1 MDRPGYACRPQNP
14 PSAPTSAP
22 APVTAPDPS
31 FATRVAV
38 LPLPGGT
45 RGRVAHGMGQ
55 VGLVCLAALTLAAPA
70 NLLPFGVL
78 LLLSTLLV
86 PDLLWRARPEA
97 GRAASVLGWL
107 TVVVITAA
115 VASVLYFDHGLRDV
129 DNRSRLVVMPWIAL
143 WVCALRLQGR
153 WLWGGALAGLL
164 AVFVLSL
171 VQVLGGA
178 PRADLHTNAIVL
190 ADIVVMLMVVL
201 LFCRPSGRAA
211 WAAVIAGVCAGA
223 ATIVLT
229 GSRGAF
235 IALLA
240 VVLALVF
247 SVRWG
252 SLRLRMG
259 LLFLLLAG
267 GAGAVL
273 AMPELRHQMRL
284 TELQSDVQRMERGDT
299 DSSAG
304 ARVERLQVAWETFTE
319 HPLTGVGIGHFDDA
333 MQRLPMCREDPAEP
347 RCHLGHAHNDVAE
360 WAATQGAPGVLLLL
374 AIYGVPAA
382 LFLWLHR
389 RSGRATFRGPA
400 AAGLLIVLC
409 YVLCGLTQSM
419 FAHQITASFYA
430 SIVGALAGLSR
441 LDGLRHQRVAS
452 RPG

>member
-1 MDRPGYACRPQNP
+1 
-14 PSAPTSAP
+14 
-22 APVTAPDPS
+22 VTASDPS
-31 FATRVAV
+31 FAARVV
-38 LPLPGGT
+38 MLPPPQGR
-45 RGRVAHGMGQ
+45 RGRAAQWMGQ
-55 VGLVCLAALTLAAPA
+55 VGLVCLAALTVAAPA

-107 TVVVITAA
+107 TVVVIAAA

-143 WVCALRLQGR
+143 WVCALRLQGH

-164 AVFVLSL
+164 SVFVLSL
-171 VQVLGGA
+171 AQVLGGA

-201 LFCRPSGRAA
+201 LFCRPRGRAA
-211 WAAVIAGVCAGA
+211 WAAVIVGVCAGGL
-223 ATIVLT
+223 TIVLT
-229 GSRGAF
+229 GSRGVF
-235 IALLA
+235 LALFA

-259 LLFLLLAG
+259 LLVLLLAG

-273 AMPELRHQMRL
+273 AVPELRHQMRL

-319 HPLTGVGIGHFDDA
+319 HPLTGVGIGHFDEA
-333 MQRLPMCREDPAEP
+333 MQRLPICREDPAEQ

-374 AIYGVPAA
+374 AVYGVPAA

-389 RSGRATFRGPA
+389 RSGRMTFRGPA
-400 AAGLLIVLC
+400 AAGLLMVLC

-430 SIVGALAGLSR
+430 SMVGALAGLSR
-441 LDGLRHQRVAS
+441 LEGLRFQRGAS
-452 RPG
+452 LPG